1 MMSTLTARELRPA
14 VLQLCKRGN
23 YHDAVQIVA
32 AFMGKGYLDFDAA
45 RICMEACKLQNDVPQ
60 MKVLS
65 EASVRFAPSNWR
77 SWQLK
82 YQAEYSDARWA
93 DALRSLE
100 KIAALTK
107 DLNAEHYIAKSD
119 VYLRLLEPEKSL
131 SELEKV
137 TDLPDP
143 SVINRYRDLKARVH
157 FQQKQYDL
165 VISELEGWLETSSD
179 DVIAVSGWKLLGKS
193 LDAQGEYDKAFGA
206 FQNGNAMQLRLS
218 KNVFSDNSLRKRIE
232 VFRSLFSRQW
242 VESWTKTTPPAVTP
256 VFMIGFPRSGTTLL
270 EQIVDTHPSVQA
282 MEEPPT
288 ISTVLRQAS
297 ALMQS
302 IAQLEGSLKGK
313 VGWKSQWQTVM
324 SYIAK
329 LTDEQV
335 EALRDT
341 YFKVVAQEVDLK
353 KGSMLI
359 EKMPLDTVD
368 IGLILRLFPQ
378 ARFVVS
384 LRHPADCVLSGYMQ
398 NFKVTDAMANF
409 LDLDNAASFYKH
421 VMKLLWQYE
430 EVFDLKGRMHYIR
443 YEDLVMDLEG
453 EARKV
458 LDFLGLPWD
467 DAVLNY
473 DEHAKQRGTLAT
485 PSYQGVTQ
493 KIYDS
498 SRERW
503 RHYAQWMEPVLPH
516 FREAAER
523 YGYDLTIK

>member
-1 MMSTLTARELRPA
+1 MKSTLTARELRPA

-23 YHDAVQIVA
+23 YHDAIQIVV
-32 AFMGKGYLDFDAA
+32 AFMGKGYLDFDTA

-65 EASVRFAPSNWR
+65 AASLRLAPSNWR

-82 YQAEYSDARWA
+82 YQAEYSDARWV
-93 DALRSLE
+93 DALLALE

-107 DLNAEHYIAKSD
+107 DLNAEHYIAKAD

-131 SELEKV
+131 TELESV
-137 TDLPDP
+137 RDFSDP
-143 SVINRYRDLKARVH
+143 FVMNRYRDLRARAY

-165 VISELEGWLETSSD
+165 VIRELEGWLEESCD
-179 DVIAVSGWKLLGKS
+179 DVIAVSGWKLLGKA
-193 LDAQGEYDKAFGA
+193 LDVQGEYGKAFGA
-206 FQNGNAMQLRLS
+206 FQSANAMQLRLE
-218 KNVFSDNSLRKRIE
+218 KKVFSDNSLRKRIE
-232 VFRSLFSRQW
+232 VFKSLFSRQW

-270 EQIVDTHPSVQA
+270 EQIVDAHPSVQA

-302 IAQLEGSLKGK
+302 TAQLEGSLKGK
-313 VGWKSQWQTVM
+313 VGWKSQWKTVM

-329 LTDEQV
+329 LTDAQID
-335 EALRDT
+335 ALRDT

-353 KGSMLI
+353 KGCMLI

-368 IGLILRLFPQ
+368 IGIILRLFPQ

-409 LDLDNAASFYKH
+409 LDLENAASFYKH

-430 EVFDLKGRMHYIR
+430 EVFDLQDRMHYIR
-443 YEDLVMDLEG
+443 YEDLVTDLEG

-458 LDFLGLPWD
+458 LDFLELPWD

-473 DEHAKQRGTLAT
+473 DEHAKLGDAKL
-485 PSYQGVTQ
+485 
-493 KIYDS
+493 
-498 SRERW
+498 SRCDPE
-503 RHYAQWMEPVLPH
+503 
-516 FREAAER
+516 
-523 YGYDLTIK
+523 DL